1 MANFDEKAGLV
12 KSATPWGLW
21 SQTMDEVI
29 IEVQVEEGT
38 RGRDVACDIK
48 PNQIALNVKG
58 KNIIKGELF
67 RTVIADDCVWTVD
80 RRLIRLSLV
89 KSSRQVKSCW
99 ESLLKGQY
107 PLDPLTMQNT
117 QKKMAL
123 EKYQREHPGFDFSGA
138 EVTGNY
144 IDGGAPDTY

>member
-58 KNIIKGELF
+58 KNIIKVTANRVSADLETGTIKF
-67 RTVIADDCVWTVD
+67 RENSFA
-80 RRLIRLSLV
+80 LSL
-89 KSSRQVKSCW
+89 QM
-99 ESLLKGQY
+99 
-107 PLDPLTMQNT
+107 T
-117 QKKMAL
+117 A
-123 EKYQREHPGFDFSGA
+123 SGL
-138 EVTGNY
+138 
-144 IDGGAPDTY
+144 